1 MWGLVITIFLI
12 LFGLICYYIG
22 RKGWKYFVNKDSL
35 LSRTLFFT
43 ALLVLVLPF
52 PLAELGEDLLP
63 DQISSWLVIW
73 GGHSMIIV
81 LYLFF
86 LLLMIDVVR
95 FIDRRAKL
103 IPSAFKNHHLTPFSL
118 AAAVILLATG
128 FVAYGS
134 WNAHHPVI
142 KKYTVHVD
150 KKADGIKQLRI
161 AMVSDIHYGP
171 IIDADRL
178 EKLQQMIHQIKPDLV
193 LLAGDITDGPLPP
206 GEAQKLAGA
215 LENIKA
221 PYGVFAV
228 PGNHDRDLA
237 KRDSELMRSL
247 QQAGIRV
254 LKDEHVLIKNRFTL
268 IGRDDPFLLRE
279 PGRKELE
286 TLVKGI
292 DPSKPLILLDHQPIE
307 LDQAQKNGV
316 DLQLSGH
323 THHGQIFPGN
333 LITGMIY
340 ENDWGLLKKGDF
352 HSIVSCGFGTW
363 GPPLRIGNRPEVVEI
378 TMNFT

>member
-1 MWGLVITIFLI
+1 MWGLVITIFLT

-22 RKGWKYFVNKDSL
+22 RKGWKHFVKKDSL
-35 LSRTLFFT
+35 LAKILFF
-43 ALLVLVLPF
+43 AAFGLLILPF
-52 PLAELGEDLLP
+52 PLAELGEGLLP
-63 DQISSWLVIW
+63 DRISSWLVIW

-86 LLLMIDVVR
+86 LTLMIDVVR
-95 FIDRRAKL
+95 FIDRQAKL
-103 IPSAFKNHHLTPFSL
+103 IPPAFKSHHLTPVTL

-128 FVAYGS
+128 LVAYGS

-142 KKYTVHVD
+142 KKYSIHVD
-150 KKADGIKQLRI
+150 KEMDGVKQLRI

-171 IIDADRL
+171 IIDVDRL
-178 EKLQQMIHQIKPDLV
+178 EKMKQMISGIKPDLV

-215 LENIKA
+215 LEDIKA

-237 KRDSELMRSL
+237 ERQSELMNAL
-247 QQAGIRV
+247 QQAGIQV
-254 LKDEHVLIKNRFTL
+254 LKDEYVLIHNRFIL
-268 IGRDDPFLLRE
+268 IGRDDPYLLKE
-279 PGRKELE
+279 RKDLQSL
-286 TLVKGI
+286 TKGI
-292 DPSKPLILLDHQPIE
+292 DPSKPLILLDHQPVE
-307 LDQAQKNGV
+307 LDQAKKHGI

-333 LITGMIY
+333 LITGMIF
-340 ENDWGLLKKGDF
+340 ENDWGLLKKDHF
-352 HSIVSCGFGTW
+352 HSIVSCGYGTW